1 MRRPPR
7 RSKIRPRR
15 GSSAGQVFTVLAA
28 GATLVLAVLG
38 TDQYMTATKRV
49 AATGGGAGKAGITVT
64 AAAAGQ
70 SDDDVYTGS
79 ILYMP
84 NDGRLCRQ
92 LLFDN
97 QNGQFTDNGYV
108 DCAQAA
114 YNGLDGP
121 KRWSAARIRVIATG
135 FRGN

>member
-1 MRRPPR
+1 MRRLPR
-7 RSKIRPRR
+7 RSKIRSRA
-15 GSSAGQVFTVLAA
+15 GNSAGQVFAVLAA
-28 GATLVLAVLG
+28 GATVALATLA
-38 TDQYMTATKRV
+38 TDQYVTAAKRV
-49 AATGGGAGKAGITVT
+49 AATGGAGKAGIAVT
-64 AAAAGQ
+64 AAVAGQ

-84 NDGRLCRQ
+84 RDGRFCRQ

-121 KRWSAARIRVIATG
+121 KHWSAARLRVIATG
-135 FRGN
+135 FRGD